1 MFLNLAMGGGWIWRF
16 WLHSE
21 KRPYKS
27 EYAETFSVYCYQKI

>member
-1 MFLNLAMGGGWIWRF
+1 MFLNLAMSGGWIWLF
-16 WLHSE
+16 GLYSE